1 MTLHALARMQQR
13 GIPERVIDL
22 LLAFGESEHDHRG
35 GEILTFGRRGLRR
48 VERFA
53 GPSAARE
60 AQKHRKVY
68 AVVVSGGELA
78 TVGHRRRRVPR
89 H

>member
-1 MTLHALARMQQR
+1 MIAGMTLHALARMQQR

-35 GEILTFGRRGLRR
+35 GEL
-48 VERFA
+48 
-53 GPSAARE
+53 
-60 AQKHRKVY
+60 
-68 AVVVSGGELA
+68 LA
-78 TVGHRRRRVPR
+78 VGHRRRRIPR